1 MFFVLSQ
8 NYCTLLTE
16 ETLFYTMFFKRSVL
30 PLFICT
36 LSFVGLRAQNTL
48 GYTEADVHFRNG
60 VELFEKSNYTA
71 AKQEFRYYL
80 EKRPALLNTNDYTA
94 VTAEYYTTL
103 CALYADAPEA
113 ELAVDRF
120 VRNHPEHPKAA
131 LIYSDLGKYYFDRED
146 YSNAITYLT
155 KALDRSSNYY
165 AATET
170 RYKLGLSYYSLKQYN
185 PALKYFAEVQ
195 KDPASDYF
203 APAGYYAGV
212 IQYQNGKYND
222 AYKSFK
228 SIETHP
234 QYKADAPNWIVS
246 SLYQAERYDD
256 LIAYAEP
263 LLRRTQ
269 GGGVKL
275 NDVALYAA
283 EVSYNRGKYEDAAK
297 YYAQYVQLKGRETP
311 TPAPIQFRYGHSLFR
326 MGNYTGAVDQLKS
339 VATRKD
345 TTGQF
350 GSYILAISHLQN
362 KNPQASLTGFDNASK
377 LKFNKVIQEEAS
389 FNHAKVQ
396 LELNNH
402 SAAFTELQEFIKNF
416 PASEYEEEATQ
427 LSILSLTKSNNSAAA
442 VAYIEK
448 LKKVDE
454 ATKAAYQRQT
464 MNLGIA
470 DFNAERYA
478 QSIVNF
484 DKSLKYTP
492 DTDIAQAASFQKGEA
507 FSALNRYGEAIPIY
521 QQLIRSSPT
530 SPYAIRSLYSLGYA
544 HYNTKDYKS
553 ALTNFQQYVSKGK
566 GIGEPQTIEDATI
579 RMADSYLTDKNYAQ
593 AMALYDKAL
602 SEGRLDR
609 DYALYQKGLILT
621 YQEKDTE
628 AKAQFDKV
636 IAQFPTSRYADDALF
651 QSANID
657 LEKGNYQAAIR
668 AYTRL
673 VKDKP
678 RSYLIP
684 PALLKRALAYNNI
697 QVFEEAIR
705 DYKRILSEYSD
716 APAAKEAMLGLQATL
731 ENAGRMEE
739 MSDVLADYKKKN
751 PQSTETE
758 RIEFETAKGLYG
770 DGKYPQA
777 IKALQNYI
785 RDYPNS
791 KSATEARY
799 LGGESYYR
807 NNDLANALKLFN
819 IVMGEGDEKFTP
831 KAALRAGDIEVQQ
844 QNFPQAV
851 RNFYVLYSQSENKTD
866 QVTGLIRLMDTYF
879 VMKKYDST
887 LHFARE
893 VISAGDVIPGSTKK
907 AQMQTAKVYLEKA
920 DYKTADA
927 EFKKII
933 AANKDEFGAEAK
945 YWASEALFRQ
955 EKYKEAQASIME
967 LNKQFADYERWRVRA
982 FILLADVYVGL
993 KDPDQAKATLQS
1005 VIENAEDKAAV
1016 ELAKTKL
1023 AALQ

>member
-1 MFFVLSQ
+1 MS
-8 NYCTLLTE
+8 
-16 ETLFYTMFFKRSVL
+16 FKHSVL
-30 PLFICT
+30 PLFISC
-36 LSFVGLRAQNTL
+36 FIFFGANAQNTL

-60 VELFEKSNYTA
+60 VELFEKSNYAA

-131 LIYSDLGKYYFDRED
+131 VIYSDLGKYYFDRED

-185 PALKYFAEVQ
+185 PALQYFAEVQ
-195 KDPASDYF
+195 KDAASEFF

-228 SIETHP
+228 SIESHP
-234 QYKADAPNWIVS
+234 QYKADVPNWIVS

-283 EVSYNRGKYEDAAK
+283 EVLYSRGNYADAAK

-311 TPAPIQFRYGHSLFR
+311 TPAPVQFRYGHSLFR
-326 MGNYTGAVDQLKS
+326 TGNYTGAVEQLKS

-362 KNPQASLTGFDNASK
+362 KNPQASLTGFDNAAK
-377 LKFNKVIQEEAS
+377 LKFNKTIQEEAS

-396 LELNNH
+396 LELNNY
-402 SAAFTELQEFIKNF
+402 SASFTELQEFIKNF
-416 PASEYEEEATQ
+416 PGSEYEEEATR

-442 VAYIEK
+442 IAYIEK
-448 LKKVDE
+448 LKKLDDV
-454 ATKAAYQRQT
+454 TKAAYQRQT

-478 QSIVNF
+478 QAILNF

-492 DTDIAQAASFQKGEA
+492 DKEIEQAAQFQKGEA
-507 FSALNRYGEAIPIY
+507 FSAMNRYGEAIPIY
-521 QQLIRSSPT
+521 QQLIRSSPN
-530 SPYAIRSLYSLGYA
+530 SSYGIRSLYSLGYA
-544 HYNTKDYKS
+544 YYNTKDYKT
-553 ALTNFQQYVSKGK
+553 ALTNFQQYIAKGK

-579 RMADSYLTDKNYAQ
+579 RMADSYLTDKNYGQ

-628 AKAQFDKV
+628 AKTQFDKV

-705 DYKRILSEYSD
+705 DYKRILSEFSD
-716 APAAKEAMLGLQATL
+716 APAAKEALLGLQATL
-731 ENAGRMEE
+731 ENAGRSEE

-758 RIEFETAKGLYG
+758 KLEFETAKGLYG
-770 DGKYPQA
+770 DGKYAQA
-777 IKALQNYI
+777 IKALQSFI

-807 NNDLANALKLFN
+807 SNDMANALKLFTVV
-819 IVMGEGDEKFTP
+819 IGEGDEKFTP

-844 QNFPQAV
+844 QNFSQAV
-851 RNFYVLYSQSENKTD
+851 RDFQILYSQSESKTD

-879 VMKKYDST
+879 AMKKYDST
-887 LHFARE
+887 LFFAKE
-893 VISAGDVIPGSTKK
+893 VI
-907 AQMQTAKVYLEKA
+907 
-920 DYKTADA
+920 
-927 EFKKII
+927 
-933 AANKDEFGAEAK
+933 
-945 YWASEALFRQ
+945 
-955 EKYKEAQASIME
+955 
-967 LNKQFADYERWRVRA
+967 
-982 FILLADVYVGL
+982 
-993 KDPDQAKATLQS
+993 
-1005 VIENAEDKAAV
+1005 
-1016 ELAKTKL
+1016 
-1023 AALQ
+1023 

>member
-1 MFFVLSQ
+1 
-8 NYCTLLTE
+8 
-16 ETLFYTMFFKRSVL
+16 MFFKRSVL
-30 PLFICT
+30 PLLICS

-60 VELFEKSNYTA
+60 VELFEKSNYAA

-165 AATET
+165 AVTET

-185 PALKYFAEVQ
+185 PALQYFAEVQ

-212 IQYQNGKYND
+212 IQYQNGKYDD

-246 SLYQAERYDD
+246 SLYQVQRYDD

-326 MGNYTGAVDQLKS
+326 MGNYAGAVDQLKS

-416 PASEYEEEATQ
+416 PGSEYEEEATR

-478 QSIVNF
+478 QAIVNF

-492 DTDIAQAASFQKGEA
+492 DTDIAQAANFQKGEA

-521 QQLIRSSPT
+521 QQLIRNSPNSS
-530 SPYAIRSLYSLGYA
+530 YAIRSLYSLGYA
-544 HYNTKDYKS
+544 YYNTKDYKS

-566 GIGEPQTIEDATI
+566 GVGEPQTIEDATI

-731 ENAGRMEE
+731 ENAGRNEE

-777 IKALQNYI
+777 IKALQNFI

-819 IVMGEGDEKFTP
+819 VVIGEGDEKFTP

-844 QNFPQAV
+844 QNYSQAV
-851 RNFYVLYSQSENKTD
+851 RNFYVLYSQSESKTD

-887 LHFARE
+887 LHFAKE
-893 VISAGDVIPGSTKK
+893 VINAGDVIPGSTKK

-920 DYKTADA
+920 DYKIADA

-945 YWASEALFRQ
+945 YWASQALYRQ

-982 FILLADVYVGL
+982 FILLADVYVSL

-1005 VIENAEDKAAV
+1005 VIENAEDKDAI

>member
-1 MFFVLSQ
+1 
-8 NYCTLLTE
+8 
-16 ETLFYTMFFKRSVL
+16 
-30 PLFICT
+30 
-36 LSFVGLRAQNTL
+36 
-48 GYTEADVHFRNG
+48 
-60 VELFEKSNYTA
+60 
-71 AKQEFRYYL
+71 
-80 EKRPALLNTNDYTA
+80 
-94 VTAEYYTTL
+94 
-103 CALYADAPEA
+103 
-113 ELAVDRF
+113 
-120 VRNHPEHPKAA
+120 
-131 LIYSDLGKYYFDRED
+131 
-146 YSNAITYLT
+146 
-155 KALDRSSNYY
+155 
-165 AATET
+165 
-170 RYKLGLSYYSLKQYN
+170 
-185 PALKYFAEVQ
+185 
-195 KDPASDYF
+195 
-203 APAGYYAGV
+203 
-212 IQYQNGKYND
+212 
-222 AYKSFK
+222 
-228 SIETHP
+228 
-234 QYKADAPNWIVS
+234 
-246 SLYQAERYDD
+246 
-256 LIAYAEP
+256 
-263 LLRRTQ
+263 
-269 GGGVKL
+269 
-275 NDVALYAA
+275 
-283 EVSYNRGKYEDAAK
+283 
-297 YYAQYVQLKGRETP
+297 
-311 TPAPIQFRYGHSLFR
+311 
-326 MGNYTGAVDQLKS
+326 
-339 VATRKD
+339 
-345 TTGQF
+345 
-350 GSYILAISHLQN
+350 
-362 KNPQASLTGFDNASK
+362 
-377 LKFNKVIQEEAS
+377 
-389 FNHAKVQ
+389 
-396 LELNNH
+396 
-402 SAAFTELQEFIKNF
+402 
-416 PASEYEEEATQ
+416 
-427 LSILSLTKSNNSAAA
+427 
-442 VAYIEK
+442 
-448 LKKVDE
+448 
-454 ATKAAYQRQT
+454 

-492 DTDIAQAASFQKGEA
+492 DTDIAQAANFQKGEA

-521 QQLIRSSPT
+521 QQLIRNSPNSSYT
-530 SPYAIRSLYSLGYA
+530 IRSLYSLGYA
-544 HYNTKDYKS
+544 YYNTKDYKS

-566 GIGEPQTIEDATI
+566 GVGEPQTIEDATI

-731 ENAGRMEE
+731 ENAGRTEE

-777 IKALQNYI
+777 IKALQSFI

-807 NNDLANALKLFN
+807 SNDLANALKLFN
-819 IVMGEGDEKFTP
+819 VVIGEGDEKFTP
-831 KAALRAGDIEVQQ
+831 KAALRAGDIEAQQ
-844 QNFPQAV
+844 QNYTQAV
-851 RNFYVLYSQSENKTD
+851 RNFYVLYSQSESKTD

-887 LHFARE
+887 LHFAKE
-893 VISAGDVIPGSTKK
+893 VINAGDVIPGSTKK

-945 YWASEALFRQ
+945 YWASQALYRQ
-955 EKYKEAQASIME
+955 EKFKEAQASIME
-967 LNKQFADYERWRVRA
+967 LNKQYADYERWRVRA
-982 FILLADVYVGL
+982 FILLADVYVSL

-1005 VIENAEDKAAV
+1005 VIENAEDKDAI

>member
-1 MFFVLSQ
+1 
-8 NYCTLLTE
+8 
-16 ETLFYTMFFKRSVL
+16 MFFKRSVL
-30 PLFICT
+30 PLLICS

-60 VELFEKSNYTA
+60 VELFEKSNYAA

-165 AATET
+165 AVTET

-185 PALKYFAEVQ
+185 PALQYFAEVQ

-212 IQYQNGKYND
+212 IQYQNGKYDD

-246 SLYQAERYDD
+246 SLYQVQRYDD

-326 MGNYTGAVDQLKS
+326 MGNYAGAVDQLKS

-416 PASEYEEEATQ
+416 PGSEYEEEATR

-478 QSIVNF
+478 QAIVNF

-492 DTDIAQAASFQKGEA
+492 DTDIAQAANFQKGEA

-521 QQLIRSSPT
+521 QQLIRNSPNSS
-530 SPYAIRSLYSLGYA
+530 YAIRSLYSLGYA
-544 HYNTKDYKS
+544 YYNTKDYKS

-566 GIGEPQTIEDATI
+566 GVGEPQTIEDATI

-731 ENAGRMEE
+731 ENAGRNEE

-777 IKALQNYI
+777 IKALQNFI

-819 IVMGEGDEKFTP
+819 AVIGEGDEKFTP

-844 QNFPQAV
+844 QNYSQAV
-851 RNFYVLYSQSENKTD
+851 RNFYVLYSQSESKTD

-887 LHFARE
+887 LHFAKE
-893 VISAGDVIPGSTKK
+893 VINAGDVIPGSTKK

-920 DYKTADA
+920 DYKIADA

-945 YWASEALFRQ
+945 YWASQALYRQ

-982 FILLADVYVGL
+982 FILLADVYVSL

-1005 VIENAEDKAAV
+1005 VIENAEDKDAI

>member
-1 MFFVLSQ
+1 
-8 NYCTLLTE
+8 
-16 ETLFYTMFFKRSVL
+16 MFFKRSVL
-30 PLFICT
+30 PLLICT
-36 LSFVGLRAQNTL
+36 LSFANLRAQNTL

-60 VELFEKSNYTA
+60 VELFEKSNYAA

-103 CALYADAPEA
+103 CALYSDAPEA

-131 LIYSDLGKYYFDRED
+131 VIYSDLGKYYFDRED

-155 KALDRSSNYY
+155 KALERTSNYY
-165 AATET
+165 AVSET

-185 PALKYFAEVQ
+185 PALKYFSEAQ
-195 KDPASDYF
+195 KDPTSDYF
-203 APAGYYAGV
+203 APASYYAGV
-212 IQYQNGKYND
+212 IQYQNNKYGD

-228 SIETHP
+228 SIENHP
-234 QYKADAPNWIVS
+234 QYKADMPNWIVS
-246 SLYQAERYDD
+246 SLYEAERYDD
-256 LIAYAEP
+256 LLAYAEP
-263 LLRRTQ
+263 LLKRTQ
-269 GGGVKL
+269 AGGVKL

-283 EVSYNRGKYEDAAK
+283 EVLYTRGNYADAAK
-297 YYAQYVQLKGRETP
+297 YYAQYVQLKGKETI

-326 MGNYTGAVDQLKS
+326 MGNYAGAIDQLKS

-362 KNPQASLTGFDNASK
+362 KNPQASLTGFDNAAK
-377 LKFNKVIQEEAS
+377 LKFNKTIQEEAS

-416 PASEYEEEATQ
+416 PNSEYEDEATK

-448 LKKVDE
+448 LKKLDE
-454 ATKAAYQRQT
+454 PTKAAYQRQT

-478 QSIVNF
+478 QAIVNF
-484 DKSLKYTP
+484 DKSLKYP
-492 DTDIAQAASFQKGEA
+492 SDGEIAQAATFQKGEA

-521 QQLIRSSPT
+521 QQLIRANPNT
-530 SPYAIRSLYSLGYA
+530 PYGIRSLYSLGYA
-544 HYNTKDYKS
+544 FYNTKEYKS
-553 ALTNFQQYVSKGK
+553 ALTNFQQYVTKGK
-566 GIGEPQTIEDATI
+566 GIGEPQTLEDATI
-579 RMADSYLTDKNYAQ
+579 RIADSYLTDKNYGQ
-593 AMALYDKAL
+593 AMAMYDKAL

-678 RSYLIP
+678 RSYLVP

-705 DYKRILSEYSD
+705 DYKRILSEFSD
-716 APAAKEAMLGLQATL
+716 APAAKEALLGLQATL
-731 ENAGRMEE
+731 ENAGRSEE
-739 MSDVLADYKKKN
+739 MSDVLSDYKKKN

-758 RIEFETAKGLYG
+758 RLEFETAKGLYG
-770 DGKYPQA
+770 DGKYSQA
-777 IKALQNYI
+777 IKALQNFI

-791 KSATEARY
+791 ASVTEARY

-807 NNDLANALKLFN
+807 SNDFPNALKLFTVVVN
-819 IVMGEGDEKFTP
+819 EADARFSP
-831 KAALRAGDIEVQQ
+831 KAALRAGDIESQQ
-844 QNFPQAV
+844 KNYPQAI
-851 RNFYVLYSQSENKTD
+851 RNYYLMYAQSDSKAD
-866 QVTGLIRLMDTYF
+866 RVTGQIRLMDTYF
-879 VMKKYDST
+879 MMRKYDST
-887 LHFARE
+887 LYFARE
-893 VISAGDVIPGSTKK
+893 VMSAGDVIPGSTKK

-920 DYKTADA
+920 DYKTA
-927 EFKKII
+927 ETELKKII

-945 YWASEALFRQ
+945 YWASEVLYRQ

-982 FILLADVYVGL
+982 FILLADVYVKL

-1005 VIENAEDKAAV
+1005 VIENAEDQEAI

>member
-1 MFFVLSQ
+1 
-8 NYCTLLTE
+8 
-16 ETLFYTMFFKRSVL
+16 MFFKRSL
-30 PLFICT
+30 CAFSLSLLLCT
-36 LSFVGLRAQNTL
+36 GLQAQNTL

-60 VELFEKSNYTA
+60 VELFEKSNYAA

-131 LIYSDLGKYYFDRED
+131 VIYSDLGKYYFDRQD
-146 YSNAITYLT
+146 YQNAITYLT

-165 AATET
+165 TATET
-170 RYKLGLSYYSLKQYN
+170 RYKLGLSYYSTRQYT

-195 KDPASDYF
+195 RDATSDYF
-203 APAGYYAGV
+203 APAAYYAGV
-212 IQYQNGKYND
+212 IQYQNAKYTD
-222 AYKSFK
+222 AYRSFK
-228 SIETHP
+228 SIENHP
-234 QYKADAPNWIVS
+234 QYKADIPNWIVS
-246 SLYQAERYDD
+246 SLYQAERYDE
-256 LIAYAEP
+256 LLAYAEP
-263 LLRRTQ
+263 LLRRSQ

-283 EVSYNRGKYEDAAK
+283 EVLYARGDYAEAAK
-297 YYAQYVQLKGRETP
+297 YYGQYFQFKGREAAM
-311 TPAPIQFRYGHSLFR
+311 PAPVQFRFGHSLFKT
-326 MGNYTGAVDQLKS
+326 GNYAGAIDQLKV

-350 GSYILAISHLQN
+350 GSYFLGISQLQN
-362 KNPQASLTGFDNASK
+362 KNPQAALTAFDNASK
-377 LKFNKVIQEEAS
+377 LKFNPIIQEEAT

-396 LELNNH
+396 LELNNY
-402 SAAFTELQEFIKNF
+402 SAAFKEMQDFIKAYPNSSF
-416 PASEYEEEATQ
+416 EEEANK
-427 LSILSLTKSNNSAAA
+427 LAILSLTKSNNSAAA
-442 VAYIEK
+442 VAYIEN
-448 LKKVDE
+448 LKKLDE
-454 ATKAAYQRQT
+454 PTKAAYQRQT

-478 QSIVNF
+478 QAIVNF

-492 DTDIAQAASFQKGEA
+492 DRNIEQAAIFQKGEA
-507 FSALNRYGEAIPIY
+507 FSALNRYGEAIPLY
-521 QQLIRSSPT
+521 NQLIRSSAN
-530 SPYAIRSLYSLGYA
+530 SPYGIRSLYSLGYA
-544 HYNTKDYKS
+544 YYNTKDYKN
-553 ALTNFQQYVSKGK
+553 ALTNFQQYVNKGK
-566 GIGEPQTIEDATI
+566 GVGEPQTLEDATI

-593 AMALYDKAL
+593 AMALYDKAVND
-602 SEGRLDR
+602 GRIDR

-621 YQEKDTE
+621 YQEKDVE

-657 LEKGNYQAAIR
+657 LTRSNYQAAIR

-673 VKDKP
+673 IKDKP
-678 RSYLIP
+678 RSYLVP

-697 QVFEEAIR
+697 QVYEESIR
-705 DYKRILSEYSD
+705 DYKRILSEFSD
-716 APAAKEAMLGLQATL
+716 APAAKEALLGLQATL
-731 ENAGRMEE
+731 ENAGRTEE
-739 MSDVLADYKKKN
+739 MGEILSDYKRKN

-758 RIEFETAKGLYG
+758 KLEFETAKGLYA

-777 IKALQNYI
+777 IKALQTFI

-791 KSATEARY
+791 KSGTEARY

-807 NNDLANALKLFN
+807 SNDLTNALKLFRM
-819 IVMGEGDEKFTP
+819 VMEESDARFTP
-831 KAALRAGDIEVQQ
+831 KAALRAGDIDAQQ
-844 QNFPQAV
+844 QNYPQAV
-851 RNFYVLYSQSENKTD
+851 RSYYVMYAQSDSKAD
-866 QVTGLIRLMDTYF
+866 RVTGLMRLMDTYF
-879 VMKKYDST
+879 AMKKYDST
-887 LHFARE
+887 LYFAKE
-893 VISAGDVIPGSTKK
+893 VMNAGDVIPGSTKK
-907 AQMQTAKVYLEKA
+907 AQLQTAKVYLEKE
-920 DYKTADA
+920 DYKNADA
-927 EFKKII
+927 EFKKIA

-945 YWASEALFRQ
+945 YWIAQGLYRQ
-955 EKYKEAQASIME
+955 EKYKDAQAAIME

-1005 VIENAEDKAAV
+1005 VIENSDDTEAV

>member
-1 MFFVLSQ
+1 
-8 NYCTLLTE
+8 
-16 ETLFYTMFFKRSVL
+16 
-30 PLFICT
+30 
-36 LSFVGLRAQNTL
+36 
-48 GYTEADVHFRNG
+48 
-60 VELFEKSNYTA
+60 
-71 AKQEFRYYL
+71 
-80 EKRPALLNTNDYTA
+80 
-94 VTAEYYTTL
+94 
-103 CALYADAPEA
+103 
-113 ELAVDRF
+113 
-120 VRNHPEHPKAA
+120 
-131 LIYSDLGKYYFDRED
+131 
-146 YSNAITYLT
+146 
-155 KALDRSSNYY
+155 
-165 AATET
+165 
-170 RYKLGLSYYSLKQYN
+170 
-185 PALKYFAEVQ
+185 
-195 KDPASDYF
+195 
-203 APAGYYAGV
+203 
-212 IQYQNGKYND
+212 
-222 AYKSFK
+222 
-228 SIETHP
+228 
-234 QYKADAPNWIVS
+234 
-246 SLYQAERYDD
+246 
-256 LIAYAEP
+256 
-263 LLRRTQ
+263 
-269 GGGVKL
+269 
-275 NDVALYAA
+275 
-283 EVSYNRGKYEDAAK
+283 
-297 YYAQYVQLKGRETP
+297 
-311 TPAPIQFRYGHSLFR
+311 
-326 MGNYTGAVDQLKS
+326 
-339 VATRKD
+339 
-345 TTGQF
+345 
-350 GSYILAISHLQN
+350 
-362 KNPQASLTGFDNASK
+362 
-377 LKFNKVIQEEAS
+377 
-389 FNHAKVQ
+389 
-396 LELNNH
+396 
-402 SAAFTELQEFIKNF
+402 
-416 PASEYEEEATQ
+416 
-427 LSILSLTKSNNSAAA
+427 LTKSNNSAAA

-448 LKKVDE
+448 LKKVDD

-492 DTDIAQAASFQKGEA
+492 DTDIAQAANFQKGEA

-521 QQLIRSSPT
+521 QQLIRNSPNSSYT
-530 SPYAIRSLYSLGYA
+530 IRSLYSLGYA
-544 HYNTKDYKS
+544 YYNTKDYKS

-566 GIGEPQTIEDATI
+566 GVGEPQTIEDATI

-731 ENAGRMEE
+731 ENAGRTEE

-777 IKALQNYI
+777 IKALQSFI

-807 NNDLANALKLFN
+807 SNDLANALKLFN
-819 IVMGEGDEKFTP
+819 VVIGEGDEKFTP
-831 KAALRAGDIEVQQ
+831 KAALRAGDIEAQQ
-844 QNFPQAV
+844 QNYTQAV
-851 RNFYVLYSQSENKTD
+851 RNFYVLYSQSESKTD

-887 LHFARE
+887 LHFAKE
-893 VISAGDVIPGSTKK
+893 VINAGDVIPGSTKK

-945 YWASEALFRQ
+945 YWASQALYRQ
-955 EKYKEAQASIME
+955 EKFKEAQASIME
-967 LNKQFADYERWRVRA
+967 LNKQYADYERWRVRA
-982 FILLADVYVGL
+982 FILLADVYVSL

-1005 VIENAEDKAAV
+1005 VIENAEDKDAI

>member
-1 MFFVLSQ
+1 MASKT
-8 NYCTLLTE
+8 NP
-16 ETLFYTMFFKRSVL
+16 FYTMFFKHSVL
-30 PLFICT
+30 LLLICLF
-36 LSFVGLRAQNTL
+36 SFVGLHAQNTL

-60 VELFEKSNYTA
+60 VELFEKSNYAA

-131 LIYSDLGKYYFDRED
+131 VIYSDLGKYYFDRED

-165 AATET
+165 AVSET
-170 RYKLGLSYYSLKQYN
+170 RYKLGLSYYSLKQYT

-195 KDPASDYF
+195 RDPASEYF
-203 APAGYYAGV
+203 APAAYYAGV
-212 IQYQNGKYND
+212 IQYQNGKYDD

-234 QYKADAPNWIVS
+234 QYKADIPNWIVS
-246 SLYQAERYDD
+246 SLYEAERYDD
-256 LIAYAEP
+256 LLAYAEP

-283 EVSYNRGKYEDAAK
+283 EVLYGRGKYEDAAK

-326 MGNYTGAVDQLKS
+326 MGNYVGAIDQLKS

-362 KNPQASLTGFDNASK
+362 KNPQASLTGFDNAAK
-377 LKFNKVIQEEAS
+377 LKFNKTIQEEAA

-402 SAAFTELQEFIKNF
+402 SAAFTELQDFIKNF
-416 PASEYEEEATQ
+416 PTSEYEEEATK

-448 LKKVDE
+448 LKKLDD

-478 QSIVNF
+478 QAIVNF

-492 DTDIAQAASFQKGEA
+492 DNDIQQAAVFQKGEA

-521 QQLIRSSPT
+521 QQLIRSSPN
-530 SPYAIRSLYSLGYA
+530 SSYGIRSLYSLGYA
-544 HYNTKDYKS
+544 YYNTKDYKS
-553 ALTNFQQYVSKGK
+553 GLTNFQQYVAKGK
-566 GIGEPQTIEDATI
+566 GIGEPQTMEDATI

-657 LEKGNYQAAIR
+657 LGKGNYQAAIR

-705 DYKRILSEYSD
+705 DYKRILSEFSD

-731 ENAGRMEE
+731 ENAGRSEE

-758 RIEFETAKGLYG
+758 KLEFETAKGLYG

-791 KSATEARY
+791 SSATEARY

-807 NNDLANALKLFN
+807 SNDLANALKLFN
-819 IVMGEGDEKFTP
+819 VVIGEGDEKFTP
-831 KAALRAGDIEVQQ
+831 KAALRAGDIEAQQ
-844 QNFPQAV
+844 QNYSQAV
-851 RNFYVLYSQSENKTD
+851 RNFYVLYSQSESKTD

-893 VISAGDVIPGSTKK
+893 VINAGDVIPGSTKK

-933 AANKDEFGAEAK
+933 TANKDDFGAEAK
-945 YWASEALFRQ
+945 YWASEALYRQ

-1005 VIENAEDKAAV
+1005 VIENAEDKNAI

>member
-1 MFFVLSQ
+1 M
-8 NYCTLLTE
+8 LLR
-16 ETLFYTMFFKRSVL
+16 RSVL
-30 PLFICT
+30 PLSIFFLLFIR
-36 LSFVGLRAQNTL
+36 VYAQNTL

-60 VELFEKSNYTA
+60 VELFEKSNYSA

-94 VTAEYYTTL
+94 VTAEYYVTL

-131 LIYSDLGKYYFDRED
+131 VIYSDLGKYYFDRGD
-146 YSNAITYLT
+146 YSNAVTYLT
-155 KALDRSSNYY
+155 KALERSSNYF
-165 AATET
+165 AAAET

-185 PALKYFAEVQ
+185 SALQYFAEVQ
-195 KDPASDYF
+195 RDPTSDYF
-203 APAGYYAGV
+203 APSAYYAGV
-212 IQYQNGKYND
+212 IQYQNGKYMD
-222 AYKSFK
+222 AYRSFK
-228 SIETHP
+228 SIETAP
-234 QYKADAPNWIVS
+234 QYKADIPNWIVA
-246 SLYQAERYDD
+246 SLYQAERYDE

-263 LLRRTQ
+263 LLRRQQ

-275 NDVALYAA
+275 NDVALYTA
-283 EVSYNRGKYEDAAK
+283 EVYYGKGNYAEAAK
-297 YYAQYVQLKGRETP
+297 NYALYTQLKGRETAA
-311 TPAPIQFRYGHSLFR
+311 PAPIQFRYGHSLFR
-326 MGNYTGAVDQLKS
+326 MGNYTGAIDQLKS
-339 VATRKD
+339 VSTRKD

-350 GSYILAISHLQN
+350 ASYVIGISHLQN
-362 KNPQASLTGFDNASK
+362 KNPQAALTALDNASK
-377 LKFNKVIQEEAS
+377 LTFNKNIQEEAS

-402 SAAFTELQEFIKNF
+402 SAAFTELQDFLKKYPNSTFED
-416 PASEYEEEATQ
+416 EATK

-448 LKKVDE
+448 LKKLDD

-478 QSIVNF
+478 QAIVNF
-484 DKSLKYTP
+484 DKSLKYP
-492 DTDIAQAASFQKGEA
+492 SDREIEQAANFQKGEA

-521 QQLIRSSPT
+521 QQMVRSNPG
-530 SPYAIRSLYSLGYA
+530 SPYGIRSLYSLGYA
-544 HYNTKDYKS
+544 YYNTKDYKS
-553 ALTNFQQYVSKGK
+553 ALNNFQQYVTKGK
-566 GIGEPQTIEDATI
+566 SIGEPQTIEDATI
-579 RMADSYLTDKNYAQ
+579 RIADSYLTDKNYVQ
-593 AMALYDKAL
+593 AMAMYDKAL
-602 SEGRLDR
+602 NEGRLDR

-621 YQEKDTE
+621 YQEKDVE

-657 LEKGNYQAAIR
+657 LERGNYQAAIR
-668 AYTRL
+668 AYSRL

-678 RSYLIP
+678 RSYLVP
-684 PALLKRALAYNNI
+684 PALLKRASAYNNI
-697 QVFEEAIR
+697 QVYEEAVR

-716 APAAKEAMLGLQATL
+716 APAAKEALLGLQATL
-731 ENAGRMEE
+731 ENAGRTEE
-739 MSDVLADYKKKN
+739 MSDVLSDYKRKN

-758 RIEFETAKGLYG
+758 KLEFETAKGLYA
-770 DGKYPQA
+770 DAKYPQA
-777 IKALQNYI
+777 LKALQSFI

-791 KSATEARY
+791 TSATEARY
-799 LGGESYYR
+799 LAGESFYR
-807 NNDLANALKLFN
+807 SNDFPNAIKLFN
-819 IVMGEGDEKFTP
+819 IVIGEADEKFSP
-831 KAALRAGDIEVQQ
+831 KAALRAGDIENQQ
-844 QNFPQAV
+844 GNYPNAV
-851 RNFYVLYSQSENKTD
+851 RNYYIMYAQSDSKAD
-866 QVTGLIRLMDTYF
+866 RVTGLMRLMDTYF

-887 LHFARE
+887 LYFARE
-893 VISAGDVIPGSTKK
+893 VANAGDVIPGSTKK
-907 AQMQTAKVYLEKA
+907 AQMQTAKVYIEKG

-927 EFKKII
+927 ELKKIL
-933 AANKDEFGAEAK
+933 AVSKDEFGAEAK

-967 LNKQFADYERWRVRA
+967 LNKQFADYEKWRVRA

-1005 VIENAEDKAAV
+1005 VIENTDDKEALD
-1016 ELAKTKL
+1016 LAKAKL